1 MMPKTPRK
9 LTYRRIMSKTN
20 KLIEK
25 LITENDLDAAA
36 LLSLITGLD
45 GNLRER
51 LWSAAGEQRDRIYG
65 RRVYMRGL
73 IEFSNYCKNDCLYC
87 GIRRSNMGARRY
99 RLSRETILE
108 CCRVGHE
115 MGFRTFVLQSGEDP
129 GWDDDSVARLVRD
142 IRSEFPDSAITL
154 SIGEKSREAYQ
165 KFYDSGAD
173 RYLLRHETADPCH
186 YTMLHPQDMKL
197 ESRMRCLTNLR
208 EIGYQVGAG
217 FMVGSPFQTPENLV
231 QDLLFLK
238 KFGPHMVGVG
248 PFLPHGETPFA
259 AEKAGTVER
268 TLDMVAITRLLLPEV
283 LLPATT
289 ALGTLD
295 PDGREYALNAGANVV
310 MPNLSPLENRKDYA
324 IYDNKISTGEEAAES
339 RASLEKRLYAAG
351 YIPEYDRGDH
361 INWSR

>member
-1 MMPKTPRK
+1 M
-9 LTYRRIMSKTN
+9 N
-20 KLIEK
+20 
-25 LITENDLDAAA
+25 AAA
-36 LLSLITGLD
+36 AAETLIAENTLGGEGLSALITGLD
-45 GNLRER
+45 DGLRAR
-51 LWSAAGEQRDRIYG
+51 LYSAAGELRDRIYG
-65 RRVYMRGL
+65 RVVYMRGL

-87 GIRRSNMGARRY
+87 GIRRSVAGARRY

-108 CCRVGHE
+108 RCRIGYD

-129 GWDDDSVARLVRD
+129 GWDDDSVTELVRA
-142 IRSEFPDSAITL
+142 IRAGFQDCAITL

-165 KFYDSGAD
+165 KFYDAGAD

-186 YTMLHPQDMKL
+186 YAMLHPEDMKL
-197 ESRMRCLTNLR
+197 ASRMRCLMDLR

-217 FMVGSPFQTPENLV
+217 FMVGSPFQTVNNLV

-238 KFGPHMVGVG
+238 SFNPHMVGIG
-248 PFLPHGETPFA
+248 PFLPHSETPFA
-259 AEKAGTVER
+259 AEKSGTVEQ

-295 PDGREYALNAGANVV
+295 PVGREYALNSGANVV

-339 RASLEKRLYAAG
+339 RAALEKRLRAAG
-351 YIPEYDRGDH
+351 YIPEYGRGDH
-361 INWSR
+361 KNWSREYNQIGL